1 MASISPEIEEIIH
14 KFIALIQK
22 ETRLLKVFLYGS
34 HAKGIAGK
42 WSDIDLAVVSPD
54 FSEDLFEERIKLM
67 KLALGVDD
75 RIEPSPFRPEDFNQN
90 NPLVHEIS
98 ESGIEIETNHS
109 KSKVRS
115 TDYADLRR
123 LEDEKVGG

>member
-22 ETRLLKVFLYGS
+22 ERRLLKVFLYGS
-34 HAKGIAGK
+34 YAKGIAGK

-75 RIEPSPFRPEDFNQN
+75 RIEPSPFRPEDFNEN
-90 NPLVHEIS
+90 NPLVNDIS
-98 ESGIEIETNHS
+98 ESGIEIETNH
-109 KSKVRS
+109 V
-115 TDYADLRR
+115 L
-123 LEDEKVGG
+123 

>member
-1 MASISPEIEEIIH
+1 MASISPEIEEIIR

-22 ETRLLKVFLYGS
+22 ERRLLKVFLYGS
-34 HAKGIAGK
+34 YAKGIAGK

-75 RIEPSPFRPEDFNQN
+75 RIEPSPFRPEDFSQN
-90 NPLVHEIS
+90 NPLVNEIS
-98 ESGIEIETNHS
+98 ESGIEIETNH
-109 KSKVRS
+109 V
-115 TDYADLRR
+115 L
-123 LEDEKVGG
+123 